1 MHIHKPHT
9 HSSQTHKP
17 PLRYMPFPLCTFTQA
32 HARSTKSSTLLS
44 ILFSASVSVSILTP
58 LVCRNFRFQRVLL
71 QWVEERCKLLPGCF
85 FQLLC
90 MSLKWDALKLM
101 CFTVFF
107 TSITSF
113 SLEAIYLFS
122 VCQRMFFVSRGV
134 FACVES
140 CSVQVMGNTHI
151 NSHHT
156 VNKATRSRLMSL
168 RSITMKQVTIVYA

>member
-122 VCQRMFFVSRGV
+122 VCQRMFFKSPLIGMNQTPKGFTRLRGDSIPRKKL
-134 FACVES
+134 ELILGLS
-140 CSVQVMGNTHI
+140 
-151 NSHHT
+151 
-156 VNKATRSRLMSL
+156 KWTR
-168 RSITMKQVTIVYA
+168 